1 MCFGRQPSGHLLCS
15 PEPSSIHLQI
25 TARLSILN
33 EHLQRPRLL
42 VEAQGPTYQPAARR
56 SSKGLWDPSPPAST
70 LHCHAKHTTR
80 QRELPLSHG
89 AGSPRITSGPRDPG
103 TGEGGGKLLCSHGCP
118 AELNSC
124 MAGLRTATPY
134 KRHDGSTC
142 HVLPPSPLP
151 SRCRGSFMQ
160 SAFQGRNVVAA
171 RRVLECQPVCLRYD
185 PPVPPASTSSFPF
198 QVAFFSVSRDNKE
211 CLISRDSTFFRA
223 A

>member
-70 LHCHAKHTTR
+70 LHCHPKHTTR

-103 TGEGGGKLLCSHGCP
+103 TGEGGGKLLCSYGCP
-118 AELNSC
+118 AELNSRV
-124 MAGLRTATPY
+124 AGLRTATPY

-142 HVLPPSPLP
+142 HVLYFLHLHFHPAAEARLCSPHSKEGMWLLLDAFWNANPSPSVTIRRSRPRLP
-151 SRCRGSFMQ
+151 RPSHSRLH
-160 SAFQGRNVVAA
+160 FQ
-171 RRVLECQPVCLRYD
+171 CF
-185 PPVPPASTSSFPF
+185 T
-198 QVAFFSVSRDNKE
+198 
-211 CLISRDSTFFRA
+211 
-223 A
+223 

>member
-70 LHCHAKHTTR
+70 LRCHPKHTTR
-80 QRELPLSHG
+80 QRELPFLLG

-103 TGEGGGKLLCSHGCP
+103 TGEGGGKLLCSYGCP
-118 AELNSC
+118 AELNSR

-134 KRHDGSTC
+134 YLEVRTKGTTEA
-142 HVLPPSPLP
+142 HV
-151 SRCRGSFMQ
+151 M
-160 SAFQGRNVVAA
+160 
-171 RRVLECQPVCLRYD
+171 Y
-185 PPVPPASTSSFPF
+185 STSSISTSIPL
-198 QVAFFSVSRDNKE
+198 QRLVYAVRIPRKE
-211 CLISRDSTFFRA
+211 CGCC
-223 A
+223 